1 VPRRRFAR
9 EEAEMAIQVQNVL
22 TRRKEELQ
30 PLEEGRIKIYVCG
43 VTVYG
48 RCHVGHLRCYL
59 SFDAILRYLAYRG
72 YDVRY
77 VRNFTDID
85 DKIINRAREIA
96 AGPDGAWRQ
105 GEAYATY
112 TAGQWAE
119 RLAEDEAI
127 AKRAAG
133 DDRHL
138 AEIVADHFIDVF
150 RHEDFAP
157 FDLLP
162 AAVEPRVSER
172 IPGVIA
178 LIEKIIANGFAY
190 QVDGDVYFDV
200 PAYHAKTGRYG
211 ALSGRDFTQM
221 QEGARVAP
229 TDKKRNGADFALW
242 KKAAEGEPRWS
253 SPWGEGRPGWH
264 IECSAM
270 SAEELGQ
277 PFDIH
282 GGGKDLIFPHHEN
295 EIAQSEAANGVRFCN
310 VWMHNGFV
318 TVDGVKMSKSLGNF
332 ITIRDALA
340 MAPPEVWRLLV
351 LGTHYANPI
360 DFTRTRDGGEPGSG
374 ETVRGTIDIA
384 FDRLE
389 YFYETL
395 RRADEALAGA
405 AIPEGTQPP
414 DPARVEATLAQFCA
428 VMDDDFNTAK
438 ALAGLGEA
446 MKYVNELVD
455 MKAKDVKKLPG
466 GRDAQ
471 VAAIARVVR
480 DLREALSALSLCRLD
495 PRAALV
501 QIRDFLVA
509 SRGLDL
515 GVIEAKLAERA
526 QARASKDW
534 ALSDR
539 LRDELAALGVAL
551 RDGATGTE
559 WRVAR

>member
-1 VPRRRFAR
+1 
-9 EEAEMAIQVQNVL
+9 MTIQIQNVL

-30 PLEEGRIKIYVCG
+30 PVEPGKIKIYVCG

-59 SFDAILRYLAYRG
+59 SFDAVLRYLAYSG

-85 DKIINRAREIA
+85 DKIINRAAEIS
-96 AGPDGAWRQ
+96 AGPDGSWRRDA
-105 GEAYATY
+105 AYSGY
-112 TAGQWAE
+112 TQAQWAD
-119 RLAEDEAI
+119 RLAEDEVI
-127 AKRAAG
+127 RKRAAG
-133 DDRHL
+133 QDRHL
-138 AEIVADHFIDVF
+138 AEVVADHFIDAF
-150 RHEDFAP
+150 RGADFAP
-157 FDLLP
+157 FNLFP

-178 LIEKIIANGFAY
+178 LIEKIIANGYAY
-190 QVDGDVYFDV
+190 HVDGDVYFDV

-229 TDKKRNGADFALW
+229 TERKRCGVDFALW
-242 KKAAEGEPRWS
+242 KRAAPGEPHWP

-282 GGGKDLIFPHHEN
+282 GGGQDLIFPHHEN
-295 EIAQSEAANGVRFCN
+295 EIAQSEAANGVQFCK

-318 TVDGVKMSKSLGNF
+318 TVNGVKMSKSLGNF
-332 ITIRDALA
+332 ITIEAALR

-351 LGTHYANPI
+351 LGTHYAHPI
-360 DFTRTRDGGEPGSG
+360 DFSRTRDGAAAESC

-395 RRADEALAGA
+395 GRAADALAGA
-405 AIPEGTQPP
+405 PP
-414 DPARVEATLAQFCA
+414 PAAGVPLVDPARSEGTLAAFRA
-428 VMDDDFNTAK
+428 AMDDDFNTAK
-438 ALAGLGEA
+438 ALAGIGEA
-446 MKYVNELVD
+446 LRFVNELVD
-455 MKAKDVKKLPG
+455 TKAKDVRKLPG
-466 GRDAQ
+466 GRDSW
-471 VAAIARVVR
+471 AATIARLVADV
-480 DLREALSALSLCRLD
+480 REAFCALGLCTRD
-495 PRAALV
+495 PRAALAEM
-501 QIRDFLVA
+501 RDFLVKC
-509 SRGLDL
+509 RGLDANA
-515 GVIEAKLAERA
+515 IEAKLAERA
-526 QARASKDW
+526 AARAGKDW
-534 ALSDR
+534 ARSDA
-539 LRDELAALGVAL
+539 LRDELQALGVEL
-551 RDGATGTE
+551 RDGPTGTD